1 MYRTGLRRRLSA
13 MHFFDVPGP
22 EGEVHS
28 HPYMVELIIAGHEL
42 DARGY
47 LVDLD
52 VMAVALESALGRLE
66 GKVLN
71 ELPEFSDAPPS
82 VENLARAIW
91 ELIVVRLHPAGWAS
105 VTVWEGDDAWA
116 SYEARIDG

>member
-13 MHFFDVPGP
+13 MHFFDVDGP

-28 HPYMVELIIAGHEL
+28 HPYVVELVATGEEL
-42 DARGY
+42 DDNGY

-52 VMAVALESALGRLE
+52 TMAIALEDALGRLE

-71 ELPEFSDAPPS
+71 DLPEFSGSPPS
-82 VENLARAIW
+82 VESLARVIW
-91 ELIVVRLHPAGWAS
+91 GMTAARLPAAKWVS
-105 VTVWEGDDAWA
+105 VKVWESDDAWA
-116 SYEARIDG
+116 SYGMRTDG